1 MSKLE
6 ITPEERLSV
15 IHSSLVV
22 RVNAIYE
29 ITGLNVLQ
37 FARKHDLWGI
47 TNGKIRLLAEMV
59 FPWDHLEHVAFDILQ
74 KNGLKEK
81 EDFVLTYE
89 RDCYFKPFESG
100 YLYRDI
106 PELEG
111 LDWLDSIIL
120 ETGNWAWYKKA

>member
-1 MSKLE
+1 MLKLK

-15 IHSSLVV
+15 VHSSLVV
-22 RVNAIYE
+22 RVEDIYD

-37 FARKHDLWGI
+37 FARKHDLAGI
-47 TNGKIRLLAEMV
+47 TNGKIWLMAEMV
-59 FPWDHLEHVAFDILQ
+59 FPWDYLEHVAFEILQ
-74 KNGLKEK
+74 KNGFKEK

-89 RDCYFKPFESG
+89 RNCYLNPFESG

-106 PELEG
+106 PEVEG

-120 ETGNWAWYKKA
+120 ETGNWVWRKEF